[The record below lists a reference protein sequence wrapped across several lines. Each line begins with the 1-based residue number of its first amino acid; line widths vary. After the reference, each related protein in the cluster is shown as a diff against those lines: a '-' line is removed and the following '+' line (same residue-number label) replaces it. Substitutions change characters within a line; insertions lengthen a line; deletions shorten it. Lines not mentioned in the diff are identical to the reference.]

1 MPSLVGS
8 EMCIRDRAYPA
19 QSLGAW
25 AGSFA
30 YSRIWSTT
38 QSTAVDFSVCRVC
51 HLYVVHLIPAD
62 CEESSKTLSSS
73 LSPRFCAPSYDPPLP
88 ISSHLSRV
96 HITSL
101 DAVTPTVRRLMLP
114 RAPAGAW
121 CIYRATSRAHPERTV
136 RRAPWPSSWRTT
148 PPEPRSGPSSTGGHW
163 VLGIGYCVLLWYCV
177 RTGNGS
183 S

>member
-1 MPSLVGS
+1 
-8 EMCIRDRAYPA
+8 MCIRDR
-19 QSLGAW
+19 
-25 AGSFA
+25 
-30 YSRIWSTT
+30 
-38 QSTAVDFSVCRVC
+38 CRVC

-163 VLGIGYCVLLWYCV
+163 VLVLGIAYYSGIAYVLVMGRASAVSAECGETEIPGKLPSAFSCGV
-177 RTGNGS
+177 
-183 S
+183 